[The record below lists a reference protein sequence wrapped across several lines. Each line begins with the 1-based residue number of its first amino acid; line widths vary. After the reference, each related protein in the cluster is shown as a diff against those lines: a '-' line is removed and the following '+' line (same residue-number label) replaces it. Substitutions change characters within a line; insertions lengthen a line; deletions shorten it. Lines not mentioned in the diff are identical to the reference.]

1 MISNSFGI
9 IAGAIISVGSLGWT
23 FFKKSF
29 QKALPFISKW
39 LCKKFFPANPEG
51 LIIQWRIPRAGMD
64 RKTTSPQIDCYVTI
78 HNFCGYSIR
87 IDTIN
92 LWIGS
97 LISRDKHNIDVSSSK
112 KEEIHFQGSLTDGEY
127 RAILQ
132 TAQYKRNGFS
142 NISEINVGIRV
153 IAKTSIGT
161 DLNVVSARD
170 IGYVL
175 IEEYN

>member
-1 MISNSFGI
+1 MISDISGI
-9 IAGAIISVGSLGWT
+9 VAGAIISIGSLGWT

-29 QKALPFISKW
+29 QKGLPFVSKW
-39 LCKKFFPANPEG
+39 LCKKFFPANADG
-51 LIIQWRIPRAGMD
+51 LIIRLQIPRIGMD
-64 RKTTSPQIDCYVTI
+64 RRTTNPQIDCYVTV

-87 IDTIN
+87 IDVID

-97 LISRDKHNIDVSSSK
+97 LISRDKHNIDILSNK

-132 TAQYKRNGFS
+132 TAQFKRNGFS
-142 NISEINVGIRV
+142 NISEINVGVRIR
-153 IAKTSIGT
+153 AKTLIGT
-161 DLNVVSARD
+161 NITATSLRD
-170 IGYVL
+170 ISHVL